1 MKLCPFC
8 NNRNEDDAEVC
19 QNCGVVFSSWEE
31 TQEEAVQ
38 AQTGGASPRTQ
49 ASSEERPEGYENGG
63 LVAWSVVTM
72 LLFLI
77 TGITDL
83 IEWNIVALAAC
94 LVPGILGLLFAVNI
108 NCSVTKEKQEHR
120 ANVALGWC
128 ITGTILWIT
137 VMVIWSMY

>member
-1 MKLCPFC
+1 MKQCPFC
-8 NNRNEDDAEVC
+8 NKSNPDDAEVC

-31 TQEEAVQ
+31 AQEEAVQ
-38 AQTGGASPRTQ
+38 VQTSVASPQTPD
-49 ASSEERPEGYENGG
+49 SSDDRPEVYENGG

-83 IEWNIVALAAC
+83 IEWHIVALAAC
-94 LVPGILGLLFAVNI
+94 LIPGITGLIFAVNI
-108 NCSVTKEKQEHR
+108 NNSVTKEKQEHR

-128 ITGTILWIT
+128 IAGTLLWII
-137 VMVIWSMY
+137 VMVVWSMR